1 MTDEATNDVQKR
13 KGGRRVVKALVALL
27 IVIAVAVIVVWTQ
40 RRNIADDFLA
50 RELARRGVAASYAVD
65 RIGFR
70 TQRLSNV
77 VIGDPAHPDLVA
89 DWVEVDI
96 GLGFSGAS
104 ISAVRVGPARLFA
117 RLQGGAVS
125 FGQIDRL
132 MPPPSGKPF
141 SLPEL
146 RVDIADL
153 RMRLD
158 TQYGV
163 VGMKVAGKGRL
174 DDGFRGRLAAVA
186 PQLSLDGCTARNV
199 RIVGDLG
206 IASGAPAIRGPA
218 RVGALD
224 CGTTHAEGLRA
235 DLQLGLDAKFAHWRG
250 DTRFALDRIA
260 TETAAGRDLG
270 GRVRFDGDAA
280 LTGGSFDLDAAS
292 LSGGPGEAR
301 DVRLQGSFRLGDRTV
316 VAGSLGADHIAP
328 TQEMLAT
335 LAGFAEGG
343 AGTPAEPLL
352 RKLSAALVVAG
363 RSSRGNAQF
372 SLAMEGERAALAV
385 TSLALDADSGARVRM
400 DGRPAIGFDT
410 GTGMRLNGT
419 ITMTGGGLPD
429 GRIDVAQA
437 APGAPVTG
445 RARFAPYAA
454 GSARLALD
462 PVDFRAAPGGGT
474 QIATRAT
481 LSGPLSGGA
490 VDRLTLPIVAQ
501 WDGKGGLSVNARC
514 VPASFQKLTVSALT
528 LDPARLQL
536 CPEGGAMLRLAGG
549 HMSGGIGTR
558 NLALSGKIGG
568 TPLQLRAATGRFG
581 LAAADFTLTGVETR
595 IGTGDSVTRLDV
607 ANLAGA
613 IDAGRV
619 GGTFSGAAGQIGQV
633 PLLLSDGKG
642 DWTLRDGKLTLQGGL
657 QVADSA
663 EAPRF
668 NPLVSDDVVLTL
680 DGSRIDAG
688 GTLHVPGDDRIVTAV
703 TLTHDLSAGAGQ
715 AVLDVQGLA
724 FSPQGFQPD
733 AVTRLTYGVIAD
745 VKGTVSGQGTIR
757 WNGNGVTSEGKFRT
771 RDTDLSAAFGP
782 VTGLSTEIEF
792 GDLLGM
798 TTPEGK
804 VQTATVTLLNPGI
817 PVENGTIRYRLL
829 SAQKIAIDDGR
840 WPFAGGELILEPT
853 VLDFGQQVERHM
865 TFRVVGVDA
874 ARFLQEMSFD
884 NVDATGMFD
893 GVLPMVFDAKGGKI
907 VGGELHSRDG
917 GTVAYV
923 GELTQEDLGFWGNYA
938 FQALKSLRYRSLDLS
953 MDGPLDG
960 EMITRIRFAGVRQGE
975 GAKTNFI
982 TRRLSNLPIV
992 FNITIRAQ
1000 FRQLARSIQSWY
1012 DPSILIE
1019 TQLPDLLEQQR
1030 REMEQEQPSV
1040 QPEESEEMP

>member
-1 MTDEATNDVQKR
+1 MNDEATNDAQQR
-13 KGGRRVVKALVALL
+13 KGGRRVVMALVALL
-27 IVIAVAVIVVWTQ
+27 IVILVAVLVVWTQ
-40 RRNIADDFLA
+40 RRGIADDFLA
-50 RELARRGVAASYAVD
+50 GELARRDVTASYTVD
-65 RIGFR
+65 QIGFR

-77 VIGDPAHPDLVA
+77 VIGDPAHPDFVA

-104 ISAVRVGPARLFA
+104 VSAVRVGPARLFA
-117 RLQGGAVS
+117 RLQGGSVS

-141 SLPEL
+141 ALPEL

-153 RMRLD
+153 RVRLA
-158 TQYGV
+158 TQYGA
-163 VGMKVAGKGRL
+163 VGLKVAGKGRL

-186 PQLSLDGCTARNV
+186 PQLSLNGCTARDV
-199 RIVGDLG
+199 AIVGDLG

-218 RVGALD
+218 RLGSLD
-224 CGTTHAEGLRA
+224 CGATHAQGLRA

-250 DTRFALDRIA
+250 DTRFALDRLS
-260 TETAAGRDLG
+260 TEAVQARDLG
-270 GRVRFDGDAA
+270 GRIGFDGDAK
-280 LTGGSFDLDAAS
+280 LTGGSFDLDAAA
-292 LSGGPGEAR
+292 LSGGPGAAR
-301 DVRLQGSFRLGDRTV
+301 DVRLQGSFRLADRTLI
-316 VAGSLGADHIAP
+316 AGSVAADHIAP
-328 TQEMLAT
+328 TQDMIEM
-335 LAGFAEGG
+335 LAGFAQGG
-343 AGTPAEPLL
+343 AGTPAAPLVE
-352 RKLSAALVVAG
+352 KLSAALVAAG
-363 RSSRGNAQF
+363 RASRGDAQF
-372 SLAMEGERAALAV
+372 SLAMEGQRSALAV
-385 TSLALDADSGARVRM
+385 TSLALNADSGARIRV

-410 GTGMRLNGT
+410 GTGVRLNGT

-437 APGAPVTG
+437 APGAAVTG

-462 PVDFRAAPGGGT
+462 PVDFRATPGGGT

-481 LSGPLSGGA
+481 LSGPLSGGS

-501 WDGKGGLSVNARC
+501 WDGKGGISVNDRC

-528 LDPARLQL
+528 LDPTRLQL
-536 CPEGGAMLRLAGG
+536 CPEGAAMLR
-549 HMSGGIGTR
+549 MSGGRMSGGVRTR
-558 NLALSGKIGG
+558 DLALSGKIGG

-581 LAAADFTLTGVETR
+581 LAATEFALTGVETR
-595 IGTGDSVTRLDV
+595 IGAGESVTRLDV

-613 IDAGRV
+613 IDASGV
-619 GGTFSGAAGQIGQV
+619 GGSFSGAAGQIGQV
-633 PLLLSDGKG
+633 PLLLSEGKG
-642 DWTLRDGKLTLQGGL
+642 DWTLADGKLTLDGGV

-663 EAPRF
+663 EEPRF
-668 NPLVSDDVVLTL
+668 NTLISDDVVLTL
-680 DGSRIDAG
+680 DGSKIDAA
-688 GTLHVPGDDRIVTAV
+688 GTLHVPGGARTVTAV
-703 TLTHDLSAGAGQ
+703 TLTHDLSAGSGQ
-715 AVLDVQGLA
+715 AVLDVEDLA
-724 FSPQGFQPD
+724 FSPKGFQPD
-733 AVTRLTYGVIAD
+733 AVTGLTYGVIAD
-745 VKGTVSGQGTIR
+745 VRGTVSGRGTIR
-757 WNGNGVTSEGKFRT
+757 WNGDGVTSTGSFRT
-771 RDTDLSAAFGP
+771 QNTDLSAAFGP

-884 NVDATGMFD
+884 NVDATGVFD
-893 GVLPMVFDAKGGKI
+893 GVLPMVFDAKGGTI
-907 VGGELHSRDG
+907 VGGELHSRNG

-960 EMITRIRFAGVRQGE
+960 EMITRIRFAGVGQGE
-975 GAKTNFI
+975 GARTNFI
-982 TRRLSNLPIV
+982 TRRISKLPIV

-1012 DPSILIE
+1012 DPSVLIE
-1019 TQLPDLLEQQR
+1019 TQLPELLEQQR
-1030 REMEQEQPSV
+1030 RETEQQQQSV
-1040 QPEESEEMP
+1040 QPDESEEMP